1 MSPPQAVL
9 LIDSE
14 LRVRFANEAVA
25 GLSACPVDE
34 LLHSPLFTCFPPDDE
49 EARAGLPAALAA
61 DEIYYFSSTVKRKSA
76 PGVRITYR
84 VSPVPEATPGDGT
97 RAVLVAVATET
108 LRQAPA
114 LLESDGEQRFHATYE
129 HTSLSYADA
138 VELYERLEAIM
149 LAERLYLD
157 KNLDLEAVCRR
168 LQTNQLYLSQVV
180 NFFAGENFR
189 DYLNR
194 KRIAHLVE
202 LGEAASGILRRHRP
216 HATREGPH
224 RARRQPRDP
233 LPVLRGRVHDQLTRV
248 RGRRGADDGGRP
260 RGGGHPG
267 RQLARV
273 ECTDDQ
279 AGGETRDVSPPS
291 WRLSNARNP

>member
-202 LGEAASGILRRHRP
+202 LGEAASGMGIGDLWRTAGFGSYSAFRRFLQADRDLTPGAFARQLRRP
-216 HATREGPH
+216 ANIEI
-224 RARRQPRDP
+224 
-233 LPVLRGRVHDQLTRV
+233 
-248 RGRRGADDGGRP
+248 
-260 RGGGHPG
+260 
-267 RQLARV
+267 
-273 ECTDDQ
+273 
-279 AGGETRDVSPPS
+279 
-291 WRLSNARNP
+291 